1 MKKKL
6 DKDKSSKEIY
16 STLLQMYNNNLQ
28 EKSGTNN
35 KATFQVKQSKYLMEK
50 KDDDFN
56 TFENDLRN
64 TFINSFNGKIV
75 FQSSN

>member
-16 STLLQMYNNNLQ
+16 STLLTMYNNNLQ

-35 KATFQVKQSKYLMEK
+35 KATFQVK
-50 KDDDFN
+50 
-56 TFENDLRN
+56 
-64 TFINSFNGKIV
+64 
-75 FQSSN
+75 

>member
-16 STLLQMYNNNLQ
+16 STLLTMYNNNLQ

>member
-1 MKKKL
+1 
-6 DKDKSSKEIY
+6 
-16 STLLQMYNNNLQ
+16 
-28 EKSGTNN
+28 
-35 KATFQVKQSKYLMEK
+35 MEK

-75 FQSSN
+75 F